1 MLILIF
7 VLKMR
12 ILRLRQVKSVAP
24 SHTASQWS
32 QLRTSDSKSHS
43 FPLHQAPCQLGNFQ
57 AKISAFCRLELF
69 LQSCFS
75 FSHGDQ
81 YIERVFWGK
90 KNFWDT
96 LMVQA
101 KRRHSTKKLRW
112 DLPILVCLVT
122 SLGLDQPVTWQK
134 STVCSDFIAVGF
146 AREDFWTPPPWV
158 CSVVLADLRLHLVF
172 YLQTIYINPLG
183 SQELS

>member
-12 ILRLRQVKSVAP
+12 ILRHREVKSVAP
-24 SHTASQWS
+24 SHTASQRG
-32 QLRTSDSKSHS
+32 QLRTSDSQSHS
-43 FPLHQAPCQLGNFQ
+43 FPLHQLPCQLGNFQ
-57 AKISAFCRLELF
+57 AKTSAFCRLEWF

-90 KNFWDT
+90 YNFWNT

-101 KRRHSTKKLRW
+101 KRKHSTKKLRW
-112 DLPILVCLVT
+112 DLPVLICLVT

-134 STVCSDFIAVGF
+134 STVCSDFIPVGF
-146 AREDFWTPPPWV
+146 AREDLLTPPPGL
-158 CSVVLADLRLHLVF
+158 CSVVLAVPRLHLVF
-172 YLQTIYINPLG
+172 YLQTI
-183 SQELS
+183 